1 MNFRSAGKLIILA
14 WVFLLPAGGMVH
26 SQTHS
31 LSEHTPSQSPL
42 VAVALVTDADT
53 LQSAPPPL
61 RDAAFSE
68 HQADTLSLLP
78 ADTLSLLPADT
89 LSLSPA
95 DTSSAPGDA
104 GITPLDVDRAPLGA
118 GAPAAR
124 SEGSAGD
131 VPSLVRFSAS
141 DSLTFRLRGGREARL
156 YGNSAVDHTSGQ
168 LTAGRVTLN
177 LDEKLMSA
185 TTLTPGDTLSEPVL
199 MRGDDRIRSQR
210 ILFNYETEKGKFDVA
225 RVRMDE
231 ASVTGNEVKMV
242 APHVIFIREGMYST
256 CDLDHPHYYIRADR
270 MKVVNE
276 DEIFFTRARLYIL
289 DIPYPIIFPFGLVP
303 SQMRRERSGILEP
316 TYVFQDQNNRGL
328 GLQNLG
334 WFQYFND
341 YITSTLRGD
350 IFTSGTFMIDSR
362 TQYNYQGIY
371 RGAVNL
377 SYSLDRGLEST
388 DPDFVE
394 SRQRMLQINHQ
405 QTISPYASFNT
416 DITLRTSEFFNRNS
430 YDIADRANTSTT
442 SRISY
447 NYRHPEGLFTFG
459 SNISQ
464 TQNFRDN
471 SVNIQGP
478 SANFSLRR
486 QTPFQPAVR
495 RANPRWYESFSFGYN
510 NRLNTRFNFR
520 PLDGADSE
528 ISWIDALFSP
538 SKYREATGDNGY
550 IDFGLIHSADATSQL
565 LPSDF
570 VNLTATVR
578 FNEYWYPQ
586 TIRRTFN
593 PETNRVDETFDRGF
607 ASARDFNTSLA
618 LSTTVYGISN
628 ASIGTLEGFRH
639 TVRPSVSYN
648 YRPDFSA
655 PFWGYY
661 RTVPTDTLGNTQ
673 QYSIFQRGIFGGPA
687 AGEQQ
692 AIAFSVDNVFET
704 KQVRR
709 DSTGERREQIIR
721 IIDNLRASVSYNF
734 AAEQFNLS
742 PLQAS
747 MNSSVL
753 PGINFNASATFNFY
767 ATDSLG
773 RAIDEYLWDN
783 SNRFARLTN
792 FRFSASTQF
801 NQGSSRP
808 RTPPLQPHHPR
819 FYDPFNQQNFDY
831 IDELFNDYPLQPLDV
846 AWSFNLSFS
855 YSWQQTNLDVRKT
868 AVLNA
873 NNIRFRI
880 TPEWEFT
887 TSLGYDF
894 IQQDLTPTRFSVRR
908 NLHCWNMSFEWNP
921 FGDFQFY
928 MFRLSVTDSQ
938 IQGLF
943 QKLPGLNNM
952 ERSNSPIN
960 RGRF

>member
-68 HQADTLSLLP
+68 HQAATLSLTP
-78 ADTLSLLPADT
+78 ADT
-89 LSLSPA
+89 LSPA

-156 YGNSAVDHTSGQ
+156 YGNAAVDHTSGQ